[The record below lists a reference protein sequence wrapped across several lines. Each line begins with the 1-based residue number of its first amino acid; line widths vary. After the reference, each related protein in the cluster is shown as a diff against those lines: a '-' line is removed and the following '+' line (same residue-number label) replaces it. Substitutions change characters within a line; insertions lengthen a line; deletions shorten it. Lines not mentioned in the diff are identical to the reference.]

1 MNIPEHARRKI
12 VSNVKLNPHELGTLL
27 RAVIS
32 CLDSVDS
39 LKDERYRATLLVL
52 RDRLVKVSEES
63 LGVKF
68 VQRPETEEGSCP
80 DFSDT

>member
-1 MNIPEHARRKI
+1 MNIPERARRKI
-12 VSNVKLNPHELGTLL
+12 VSNVKLNPHEVGTLL

-52 RDRLVKVSEES
+52 RDRLVKSRKS
-63 LGVKF
+63 RWASSSFKAGN
-68 VQRPETEEGSCP
+68 
-80 DFSDT
+80 